1 VNIEQTD
8 LRAEP
13 SSASGVVQYA
23 VTLSKLNWLIRFKPV
38 SHKQRSTVK
47 TVSHRQ
53 HITFKPTSHTQHS
66 TIKTVSHRQ
75 HTDNTALSRPCHTD
89 STAEW
94 RNKTGAQCA

>member
-1 VNIEQTD
+1 VNRQQTD

-38 SHKQRSTVK
+38 SHRQHSNVK

-53 HITFKPTSHTQHS
+53 HSRMEKQNWSTMCIIVGHT
-66 TIKTVSHRQ
+66 
-75 HTDNTALSRPCHTD
+75 
-89 STAEW
+89 
-94 RNKTGAQCA
+94 